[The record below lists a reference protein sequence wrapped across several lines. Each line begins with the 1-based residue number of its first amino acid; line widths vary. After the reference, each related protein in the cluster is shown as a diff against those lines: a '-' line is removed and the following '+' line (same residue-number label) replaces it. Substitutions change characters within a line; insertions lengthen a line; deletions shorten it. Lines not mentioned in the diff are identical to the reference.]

1 MKKNILVLFF
11 ALFSLNCFGQSQ
23 IEAKEL
29 TKKELRELKRQ
40 KAFEKQKLRYAKRG
54 LNAWGINENAP
65 NLVMAIREHIG
76 SARID
81 TQRGLVIIRQ
91 SESFSNAQAYPLWV
105 VDGQQYYS
113 PPEVI
118 SLQNI
123 REVKVYESLSETNKW
138 GQLGRAGVIEITT
151 VKRIEIKCILV
162 VLLKLLFFTLG

>member
-1 MKKNILVLFF
+1 MKKLILLLLLVML
-11 ALFSLNCFGQSQ
+11 SITSYGQTE
-23 IEAKEL
+23 IEAKDI
-29 TKKELRELKRQ
+29 TKKELRELKKQ
-40 KAFEKQKLRYAKRG
+40 KAFEKQKDRYAKRG

-65 NLVMAIREHIG
+65 NLVLAIREHLG

-91 SESFSNAQAYPLWV
+91 SESFSNSQAYPLWI

-123 REVKVYESLSETNKW
+123 REVNIYESLAETNKW
-138 GQLGRAGVIEITT
+138 GQLGRAGVIEI
-151 VKRIEIKCILV
+151 I
-162 VLLKLLFFTLG
+162 TLNALE

>member
-1 MKKNILVLFF
+1 MKKFLL
-11 ALFSLNCFGQSQ
+11 LSTCFLISFNMIAQTK

-29 TKKELRELKRQ
+29 TKKELRALKKQ
-40 KAFEKQKLRYAKRG
+40 KAFEKQKVRYEKRG

-65 NLVMAIREHIG
+65 NVVMAIREHLG

-91 SESFSNAQAYPLWV
+91 SESFSNSQAYPLWI

-123 REVKVYESLSETNKW
+123 REVNIYESLAETNKW
-138 GQLGRAGVIEITT
+138 GQLGRAGVIEI
-151 VKRIEIKCILV
+151 I
-162 VLLKLLFFTLG
+162 TLNALE